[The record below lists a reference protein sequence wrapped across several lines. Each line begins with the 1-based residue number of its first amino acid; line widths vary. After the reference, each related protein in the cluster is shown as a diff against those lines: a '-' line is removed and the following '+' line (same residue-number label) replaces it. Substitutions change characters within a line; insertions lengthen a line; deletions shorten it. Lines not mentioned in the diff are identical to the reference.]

1 MGNIVGR
8 GVKVEVGKTEG
19 TAKNV
24 TAITQASP
32 PVGTTDAAHSLLA
45 KSVGYLRS
53 VEGMVQFEGQ
63 AVRLAAVPT
72 ATTFEIEDTDSTDY
86 PAFSGTA
93 ELVPI
98 TAWATVTPATAY
110 QVGGGEAER
119 LDTTTLLDIIKQE
132 ENGLLAAQTVT
143 IPVNA
148 EDVSS
153 EGMALVKKTAK
164 KGGFLVFR
172 ITFTKTGAVRVFRGQ
187 PSLPGEDVQKGQLG
201 TGSFTVTVKGFV
213 VEGAP

>member
-32 PVGTTDAAHSLLA
+32 PVGTTDAAHGLTA
-45 KSVGYLRS
+45 KSVAYLRS
-53 VEGMVQFEGQ
+53 VEGMVQLEGQ
-63 AVRLAAVPT
+63 AVRLAA
-72 ATTFEIEDTDSTDY
+72 ASGSSFDIEDMDSTDF

-98 TAWATVTPATAY
+98 TVWATVTPATAY
-110 QVGGGEAER
+110 QIGGGEAEK
-119 LDTTTLLDIIKQE
+119 LDATTLLDIIKQE
-132 ENGLLAAQTVT
+132 ENGLLAAQSVT

-153 EGMALVKKTAK
+153 EGMQLVKKAAR
-164 KGGFLVFR
+164 KGAYLVFR
-172 ITFTKTGAVRVFRGQ
+172 ITLKTGAVRVFRGQ

-201 TGSFTVTVKGFV
+201 TGSFNVTVKGLV
-213 VEGAP
+213 IEGAP

>member
-32 PVGTTDAAHSLLA
+32 PVGTTDAAHSLTA
-45 KSVGYLRS
+45 KSVAYLRG
-53 VEGMVQFEGQ
+53 VEGMVQLEGQ
-63 AVRLAAVPT
+63 AVRLAA
-72 ATTFEIEDTDSTDY
+72 ASGSSFDIEDMDSTDF

-110 QVGGGEAER
+110 QIGGGEAEK
-119 LDTTTLLDIIKQE
+119 LDATTLIDIIKQE
-132 ENGLLAAQTVT
+132 ENGLLAAQSVT

-153 EGMALVKKTAK
+153 EGMQLVKKAAR
-164 KGGFLVFR
+164 KGGYLVFR
-172 ITFTKTGAVRVFRGQ
+172 ITLKTGAVRVFRGQ

-201 TGSFTVTVKGFV
+201 TGSFNVTVKGLV
-213 VEGAP
+213 IEGAP